1 MWCGHVYIYAQL
13 YYSWAYILYN
23 AMQRPRAKLMAK
35 VPIGWAEGHQPS
47 VPNNSKRF
55 GRNIEECQKPPATR
69 QANGAQGAMG
79 LWLLSSFWGNVV
91 FDGVFF
97 KLIYCSS
104 HRKLMPSKNLHKGI
118 AADTMALPRTAMK
131 LTDFLSQLLF
141 SRVWT
146 ASLDST
152 CFNFLTGPHAVAR
165 DFWSTQLLVN
175 VLAGMKSTHFF
186 QAFLPR
192 ELEDHAYLRT
202 RHLVPAGLKSHNVWL
217 NCIKYM
223 CMYVCMYVYI
233 YIYVYV

>member
-91 FDGVFF
+91 FDGVF
-97 KLIYCSS
+97 LNWS
-104 HRKLMPSKNLHKGI
+104 I
-118 AADTMALPRTAMK
+118 APATENWCPARTYIRG
-131 LTDFLSQLLF
+131 SQLIQWHCHALLWNLQIF
-141 SRVWT
+141 SANYYLAGCEQQVWIQHV
-146 ASLDST
+146 ST
-152 CFNFLTGPHAVAR
+152 SWLALTPWPGIFGQPSS
-165 DFWSTQLLVN
+165 WSMYLLVWRAPISSRLSCREN
-175 VLAGMKSTHFF
+175 SKITHTFAHGIWC
-186 QAFLPR
+186 QLGSSP
-192 ELEDHAYLRT
+192 
-202 RHLVPAGLKSHNVWL
+202 
-217 NCIKYM
+217 IM
-223 CMYVCMYVYI
+223 CD
-233 YIYVYV
+233 